1 MKSFPTCDKEVN
13 ISVLFGSEEL
23 NPISSPHT
31 WEFWDTESYDEQWGG
46 GCGEDSKLH
55 HSVTLAEIDI
65 PLGTL

>member
-46 GCGEDSKLH
+46 GGVVVRTVNSTTRSLWQR
-55 HSVTLAEIDI
+55 
-65 PLGTL
+65 